1 MDFEPTAEQDAMRE
15 SVRRMVARDVQP
27 VLDANDPDKPLPKS
41 EYLKVLK
48 AAAGLG
54 LTAVRIPEA
63 DGGSG
68 LGLLDYGLMAEQVPP
83 AIMLNL
89 MVHDA
94 CITRLHAEAAPA
106 ERDRLLPGLI
116 AGERIGCTAATE
128 PAAGSDPRGVR
139 TRLRRDGDML
149 VLDGAK
155 CFVTAVSVCDVA
167 IVTCSEGADAAGRNR
182 LAKVFVE
189 PEVSPFETREV
200 EGTGLRQGYWGE
212 AVFDACRIPAANR
225 LGAEAPAMA
234 AMHRI
239 WLGNRPLL
247 GLMAVH
253 LAQTAFDRALEYAG
267 VREQFGKPIGAH
279 QLVQKHLSDMAA
291 AITAS
296 RLVCYDALSRI
307 DHGRPAEGA
316 SAMAKRF
323 AIESCTRVALRAME
337 LFGGMGVSREAGLEQ
352 ILRDIRMLVPPDGTN
367 EILTLIHGRELTG
380 LSALR

>member
-1 MDFEPTAEQDAMRE
+1 MDFELTAEQDAMRD
-15 SVRRMVARDVQP
+15 SVRRMVDRDIQP
-27 VLDANDPDKPLPKS
+27 VLDANDPDRPLPKA
-41 EYLKVLK
+41 EYLKILK
-48 AAAGLG
+48 AAAAQG
-54 LTAVRIPEA
+54 LTAVRIPESA
-63 DGGSG
+63 GGSG
-68 LGLLDYGLMAEQVPP
+68 LGLLEYGLMAEQVPP

-94 CITRLHAEAAPA
+94 CITRLHAECPPA
-106 ERDRLLPGLI
+106 DRDRLLPGLI

-139 TRLRRDGDML
+139 TRLRQDGDTL

-167 IVTCSEGADAAGRNR
+167 IVTCSEGADADGRNR

-189 PEVSPFETREV
+189 PEVSPFATTEI

-212 AVFDACRIPAANR
+212 AVFEDCRIPAANR
-225 LGAEAPAMA
+225 LGTDAPAMD

-253 LAQTAFDRALEYAG
+253 LAQKAFDKALEFAG

-279 QLVQKHLSDMAA
+279 QLIQKHLSDMAT

-296 RLVCYDALSRI
+296 RLVCYDTLSRI

-323 AIESCTRVALRAME
+323 AIESCTRAATLAME
-337 LFGGMGVSREAGLEQ
+337 VFGGMGVSREAGLEQ
-352 ILRDIRMLVPPDGTN
+352 IVRDIRMLVPPDGTN